1 MMDYYY
7 LLSSLLIAFFGP
19 LLVLRYLR
27 NILCR
32 VIDLLCPA
40 PGSSEFWW
48 RVIVVMA
55 LTGSVLLTLMF
66 GSNYETIGFLDFL
79 RHTLLLT
86 TLAIFGSVAFIVS
99 RIWSQITK
107 WVHQQ
112 SFETRRQQQ
121 SKESE
126 QS

>member
-1 MMDYYY
+1 MVNYYY

-19 LLVLRYLR
+19 LLVLQYLR
-27 NILCR
+27 NILWR

-55 LTGSVLLTLMF
+55 PAGSVLLTLMF
-66 GSNYETIGFLDFL
+66 GSNYETIGFLEFL
-79 RHTLLLT
+79 RQTLLLT
-86 TLAIFGSVAFIVS
+86 TLAIFASVAFIVS

-112 SFETRRQQQ
+112 SFETGRPQPP
-121 SKESE
+121 KESE

>member
-1 MMDYYY
+1 MDYYY
-7 LLSSLLIAFFGP
+7 LLSSLLVAFFVP

-66 GSNYETIGFLDFL
+66 GSNDETMGAVDFL

>member
-7 LLSSLLIAFFGP
+7 LLSSLLVAFFGP

-66 GSNYETIGFLDFL
+66 GSNDETIGIADFL

-112 SFETRRQQQ
+112 SFETRRPQP
-121 SKESE
+121 SKESG